1 VLKILVGV
9 GLGFL
14 LFTNPEARQ
23 ITADLLR
30 STANA
35 IAPEQDGKTFQ
46 DRVKDAVVEK
56 VNWTNSRVWADESTS
71 PLTGP
76 KHPSRSLCASGA
88 GTSCIRVWHR
98 VSGGNRA
105 VISSRADA

>member
-1 VLKILVGV
+1 MLKILVGI
-9 GLGFL
+9 GLGFF
-14 LFTNPEARQ
+14 LFTNQDARRQ

-56 VNWTNSRVWADESTS
+56 VVPR
-71 PLTGP
+71 
-76 KHPSRSLCASGA
+76 
-88 GTSCIRVWHR
+88 
-98 VSGGNRA
+98 
-105 VISSRADA
+105 